1 MTGKYG
7 LYHKK
12 CFKCFKCKRPLDYN
26 SLTEGPDSEV
36 YCKNC
41 YAVEHG
47 HKSKWVLL
55 TSTLGRYKNQ
65 GRVKKSGK
73 FHYRGRGS
81 AGVIFHFSFFGSK

>member
-47 HKSKWVLL
+47 HKSKWVIL
-55 TSTLGRYKNQ
+55 T
-65 GRVKKSGK
+65 
-73 FHYRGRGS
+73 
-81 AGVIFHFSFFGSK
+81 